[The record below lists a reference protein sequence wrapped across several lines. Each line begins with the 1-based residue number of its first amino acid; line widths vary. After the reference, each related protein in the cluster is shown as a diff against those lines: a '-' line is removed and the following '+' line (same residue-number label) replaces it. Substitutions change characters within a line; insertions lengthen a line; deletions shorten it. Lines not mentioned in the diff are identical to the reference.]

1 MFILI
6 NNLIAGHLSNSVL
19 LKIVHRILSF
29 KLLLRSV
36 EFHLAL
42 LVLVESHLLCRRSII
57 QHRLCRSCFRR
68 NLALG
73 TPRILYQLVTWHHMI
88 PLHSVIVFT
97 IHNMAEVLSN
107 SNVLSLNILLRYFV
121 WALIFLRF
129 DDTFALAANFIL
141 LLLDPF
147 SHIFVPYHFQLM
159 LKMRSIYFFISFL
172 NDVIGQLS
180 NVIIKPIL

>member
-1 MFILI
+1 MFIFI
-6 NNLIAGHLSNSVL
+6 HNLIAGHLSDSIL

-29 KLLLRSV
+29 KLFLRSV

-42 LVLVESHLLCRRSII
+42 LVLVESHLLRRR
-57 QHRLCRSCFRR
+57 RLYRSCFRR

-73 TPRILYQLVTWHHMI
+73 TPRILYQLVTWHHLI
-88 PLHSVIVFT
+88 PLHRVIVFT
-97 IHNMAEVLSN
+97 IHDMAKVLSD

-129 DDTFALAANFIL
+129 DDTFALAAKFTL
-141 LLLDPF
+141 LLFDPL

-172 NDVIGQLS
+172 NDVIGQFNILQL
-180 NVIIKPIL
+180 PIL